1 MARDKIEGGY
11 TWKSIIVLDFSLG
24 GSRVLWRLHIP
35 QENHIYTI
43 NNSFLEKKLS
53 LLHVD
58 TCGLCKKYKRCVTHG
73 KQKVM
78 ILNRPI
84 LELVINK
91 CLSCIQLPGLLG
103 ACFLQVL
110 QTLKSRNIYYFN
122 PLQAVLDLTLL
133 VVVVVVVISGGTAM
147 FFYTSFQKGLIIF
160 YSLGQEFCLFFV

>member
-1 MARDKIEGGY
+1 
-11 TWKSIIVLDFSLG
+11 
-24 GSRVLWRLHIP
+24 
-35 QENHIYTI
+35 
-43 NNSFLEKKLS
+43 
-53 LLHVD
+53 
-58 TCGLCKKYKRCVTHG
+58 
-73 KQKVM
+73 M

-91 CLSCIQLPGLLG
+91 CLPCIRLPGLLG

-133 VVVVVVVISGGTAM
+133 VVVVVVVVSGGTAM